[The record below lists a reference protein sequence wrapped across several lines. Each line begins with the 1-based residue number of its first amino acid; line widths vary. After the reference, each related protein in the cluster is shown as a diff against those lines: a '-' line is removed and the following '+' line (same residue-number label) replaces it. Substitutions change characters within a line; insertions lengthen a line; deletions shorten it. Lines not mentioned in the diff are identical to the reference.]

1 MALLSPI
8 AAVLFWKGTPIIF
21 LCVMLGLL
29 IADLFKRHLL
39 SKPAV
44 YAVSMLV
51 VPLAAVSAVGAP
63 IVSVIGSESGKS
75 FWVNLIVFGNISLAL
90 LIASAVIYI
99 RGHVKPAIKA
109 DFADDTERYRLCASK
124 RLISVGIAGNILYGI
139 LLAVSFAEVS
149 AILYLVGDSVVS
161 SGMGVKEMVIL
172 PFFLLFLL
180 LVPIANIIV
189 IFLLMLAAAEFVTLG
204 ITALMTMLFVL
215 LIANGYIRYILTTDK
230 TKGKKA
236 LWIFLS
242 LIPAFN
248 FIYGINCL
256 TKINKRLKETQF
268 S

>member
-8 AAVLFWKGTPIIF
+8 AAVLFWKWTPIIF
-21 LCVMLGLL
+21 FCVMLGLL
-29 IADLFKRHLL
+29 IADLFKPHLL

-44 YAVSMLV
+44 YAVSMLI
-51 VPLAAVSAVGAP
+51 VPLAAVSAVCLP
-63 IVSVIGSESGKS
+63 VVSIIGGTS
-75 FWVNLIVFGNISLAL
+75 FWVDLIIFGSISFAL

-99 RGHVKPAIKA
+99 RGHVKPVIKE
-109 DFADDTERYRLCASK
+109 DFADNEERFRLCASK
-124 RLISVGIAGNILYGI
+124 RLISVGIAGNILYGVFF
-139 LLAVSFAEVS
+139 AVSFVEGLAMIFLVS
-149 AILYLVGDSVVS
+149 DSLLS
-161 SGMGVKEMVIL
+161 SGMTFKELMLL
-172 PFFLLFLL
+172 PFIL
-180 LVPIANIIV
+180 LVFMMIPGANIIAA
-189 IFLLMLAAAEFVTLG
+189 FLLMTVAAEFITLG

-215 LIANGYIRYILTTDK
+215 LIANGCIRYILTTDK

-256 TKINKRLKETQF
+256 TKINKRLKETLF